1 MPARRAIPL
10 LAAALAAC
18 ASYYSGSGLV
28 PGKSTSAEV
37 EAAMGKPAEI
47 VNLGGGEALWQY
59 PRGPAGR
66 ETFVVHIGPDGR
78 VREVSQVLS
87 MQNLA
92 HLRPGESTPEDAR
105 RVLGPPFRI
114 VPMTRLQRDVWEYY
128 MYEDVRPIIVY
139 LQFDSSQRLR
149 EVLRIDDPS
158 FRSRN
163 R

>member
-1 MPARRAIPL
+1 MRGRRATMPATRASPL

-18 ASYYSGSGLV
+18 ASYYSGAGLV

-59 PRGPAGR
+59 PRGP
-66 ETFVVHIGPDGR
+66 DGR

-87 MQNLA
+87 MQNLT

>member
-1 MPARRAIPL
+1 MRGWRATMPATRATPL

-18 ASYYSGSGLV
+18 ASYYSGAGLV

-37 EAAMGKPAEI
+37 EAAMGRPPEI

-66 ETFVVHIGPDGR
+66 ETFVVRIGPDGR

-92 HLRPGESTPEDAR
+92 HLRPGESTPEVAL
-105 RVLGPPFRI
+105 RVLVLPVRF
-114 VPMTRLQRDVWEYY
+114 VPMTLLQGYCWQNY
-128 MYEDVRPIIVY
+128 MYQDVRPIILF
-139 LQFDSSQRLR
+139 LQF
-149 EVLRIDDPS
+149 
-158 FRSRN
+158 
-163 R
+163 